1 VDTHAGLPFNDV
13 IRRWNEVWN
22 ASNSLPTEGSL
33 IAFLYEK
40 TMEARYAKVD
50 KVENGMAF
58 LEIAEGVYAC
68 VDAANL
74 VWNFVPNEDLEAA
87 KVIIKAALNAREIM
101 KLTSV
106 EGIKLAILAGSAQGT
121 FGGAAVTS
129 GLANLGG
136 GSVAAGGF
144 GMVGGIVVLSAA
156 PSMLAANTIYSLAK
170 HFENDDFTPKAVA
183 VGGGA
188 GAALGVGA
196 GVAMV
201 SEAGTV
207 AGLSGAGITSGLSA
221 IGGTMIRGVAVVA
234 GASAAVAVGVTVGA
248 WGLSHAYMQ
257 RNLKLQR
264 NELLDLAIE
273 RGFTIIFEPPA
284 EFR

>member
-1 VDTHAGLPFNDV
+1 MDTHAGLPFNDV

-121 FGGAAVTS
+121 FGGA
-129 GLANLGG
+129 
-136 GSVAAGGF
+136 
-144 GMVGGIVVLSAA
+144 
-156 PSMLAANTIYSLAK
+156 
-170 HFENDDFTPKAVA
+170 
-183 VGGGA
+183 
-188 GAALGVGA
+188 
-196 GVAMV
+196 
-201 SEAGTV
+201 
-207 AGLSGAGITSGLSA
+207 
-221 IGGTMIRGVAVVA
+221 
-234 GASAAVAVGVTVGA
+234 
-248 WGLSHAYMQ
+248 
-257 RNLKLQR
+257 
-264 NELLDLAIE
+264 
-273 RGFTIIFEPPA
+273 
-284 EFR
+284 